1 MKLVTS
7 VSTVRRIN
15 DPEVHVRSKHEA
27 ERCSEC
33 KKRFATKNDLQ
44 EHMNEEH
51 QIKCDVCEEEFYSET
66 VMTEHRK
73 DEHEI
78 RTFENTV

>member
-51 QIKCDVCEEEFYSET
+51 RNKCDDCEEEFYSEI
-66 VMTEHRK
+66 VITEHKK
-73 DEHEI
+73 DEHKI